1 MTLSW
6 SWSELTPLLLLSPS
20 STMSGKEREDFSCE
34 RARWISIGLMMP
46 PPALPLTVLPLAAAG
61 GNIRAGSA
69 EKLWDLDR

>member
-46 PPALPLTVLPLAAAG
+46 LPAPLTVLPLAAAG
-61 GNIRAGSA
+61 GNIRAGGSA